1 MRLEKQFLCK
11 MGKGTAKNPSYRK
24 VTLFMTKTTPDK
36 TPSTPQAYQL
46 PYKDLIV
53 WQKSIEFASHVIDH
67 AENLASNRKH
77 YRLVEQLEA
86 AATSIPMNI
95 AEGKGRYS
103 TKELKHFLMIARG
116 SLFETMTLLEI
127 FLQKSWISEKDF
139 HQINLQAIEI
149 SKLITAFHRNLKVD
163 S

>member
-1 MRLEKQFLCK
+1 
-11 MGKGTAKNPSYRK
+11 
-24 VTLFMTKTTPDK
+24 MTNATPEQTK
-36 TPSTPQAYQL
+36 LILKPYQL
-46 PYKDLIV
+46 SYKDLIV
-53 WQKSIEFASHVIDH
+53 WQKSIEFASQVIDH

-95 AEGKGRYS
+95 AEGKGRHS

-116 SLFETMTLLEI
+116 SLYETMTLIEI
-127 FLQKSWISEKDF
+127 FFQKTWISDNDY
-139 HQINLQAIEI
+139 QQLNLQAIEI

>member
-1 MRLEKQFLCK
+1 
-11 MGKGTAKNPSYRK
+11 MGKGNAKNPSYRK
-24 VTLFMTKTTPDK
+24 VTLLMTSNKPEKTS
-36 TPSTPQAYQL
+36 STPQPYQL

-53 WQKSIEFASHVIDH
+53 WQKSIEFASNVIDH

-95 AEGKGRYS
+95 AEGKGRHS

-116 SLFETMTLLEI
+116 SLYETMTLLEI
-127 FLQKSWISEKDF
+127 FLKNAGFPIKIF
-139 HQINLQAIEI
+139 INLTIKQ
-149 SKLITAFHRNLKVD
+149 LKYQN
-163 S
+163 

>member
-1 MRLEKQFLCK
+1 MAN
-11 MGKGTAKNPSYRK
+11 AKPE
-24 VTLFMTKTTPDK
+24 K
-36 TPSTPQAYQL
+36 TPSTSQPYQL

-53 WQKSIEFASHVIDH
+53 WQKSIEFASKVIDH

-103 TKELKHFLMIARG
+103 TKELKHYLIIARG

-127 FLQKSWISEKDF
+127 FQQKSWIPEKDF
-139 HQINLQAIEI
+139 LQLTQQAIEI
-149 SKLITAFHRNLKVD
+149 SKLITAFHHNLKVE
-163 S
+163 